1 MGRRGR
7 TLSEE
12 GKTLLCEA
20 YSPTITKS
28 CIRTLLHNLFSSEYD
43 EHLND
48 SVQLFRRGS
57 EILISRL
64 NEIKLSE
71 NMDNA
76 IHNIIGLILKKQ
88 NGQGFKKKY
97 VKDNLRWYLNIAVRA
112 MKEKDHNTAVMLRI
126 ILSHASLSR
135 LNLFTS
141 SMTEKIKALEEEY
154 GSFNNCQQDHIKK
167 ILKKDVSVFQ
177 PGQEIPSAMVLEMY
191 QKRTKQHKK
200 ALQKIGKVP
209 QTLLSMHDRLCE
221 YQQILLHNFQSKTHL
236 DMIPLYTEKPC
247 ISRQEIF
254 QLSDKIKNIKSH

>member
-20 YSPTITKS
+20 YSPNFSRS
-28 CIRTLLHNLFSSEYD
+28 CIKSLLHNLFSSDYD
-43 EHLND
+43 KHLDD

-88 NGQGFKKKY
+88 NGKTFKKKH
-97 VKDNLRWYLNIAVRA
+97 VKDNLRWYLNIAIRA
-112 MKEKDHNTAVMLRI
+112 MQEKDHNTAVMLRI
-126 ILSHASLSR
+126 ILCHASLSR
-135 LNLFTS
+135 LNLFS
-141 SMTEKIKALEEEY
+141 PNMTEKIQSLEKEY

-167 ILKKDVSVFQ
+167 ILKKDASVFK
-177 PGQEIPSAMVLEMY
+177 PGKEIPSAMVLEMY
-191 QKRTKQHKK
+191 HKRTEQHKK

-209 QTLLSMHDRLCE
+209 ETLLSMHDQLCE
-221 YQQILLHNFQSKTHL
+221 YQKTLRNNFQSKTHL
-236 DMIPLYTEKPC
+236 ELIPLYTEKPNVT
-247 ISRQEIF
+247 RQEIF
-254 QLSDKIKNIKSH
+254 ALSDKIKKIKKH